1 MTPIGLVLRSP
12 AARGVTGAVLV
23 TAAVSAAATV
33 AIGLLPS
40 LRTASG
46 QPSVQAALAT
56 AVSLTGLLAAL
67 LIAGR
72 LRRQRLLSELLL
84 AAALAVLAVSNLLF
98 GTVPALTGPARSEQ
112 LLPGIA
118 GSVLGALLFALAAF
132 APGRR
137 LTRPGPVTAG
147 AAAVLAAAALGA
159 YLMRAQAAGLLPHL
173 LTGPASA
180 IPGARG
186 LPLLPGAEL
195 LLAVAYGLAGAGF
208 LAGYHRLGDE
218 FAGWLSVAAVVSA
231 GSHVSGFLYP
241 VLAGRPDYVSEAF
254 RLLFYAVLLTGAVR
268 EIWSYWHA
276 LPAAAVREE
285 RRRIGHDLHDG
296 MAQELAYLARH
307 LDSLAGGADAEAVR
321 RLRRAVARAQRE
333 SRQAIRALARPRE
346 QALEEALEA
355 ALREAAAEIADRF
368 GVGVQAGIDR
378 DVRVPAASGEALLR
392 AAREAMTNAAR
403 HSGAGT
409 VRLTLRR
416 ERRHVRLRVS
426 DAGCGFDPQV
436 RDGGCGL
443 ALMRERVR
451 AAGGE
456 LRIRSLP
463 GSGTEVEVIL

>member
-46 QPSVQAALAT
+46 QPSVQAALET
-56 AVSLTGLLAAL
+56 AVSLTGLLTAF
-67 LIAGR
+67 LIAIR
-72 LRRQRLLSELLL
+72 LRRRLLLSELVL
-84 AAALAVLAVSNLLF
+84 AAALVVLVVSNLLF
-98 GTVPALTGPARSEQ
+98 GTVPALTGLTRPEEV
-112 LLPGIA
+112 LPGIA
-118 GSVLGALLFALAAF
+118 GGVLGALLFALAAF

-137 LTRPGPVTAG
+137 LARPGRVTAG
-147 AAAVLAAAALGA
+147 AAAALAAAALGA
-159 YLMRAQAAGLLPHL
+159 YLMRAQAAGQLPHL
-173 LTGPASA
+173 LTGTASA
-180 IPGARG
+180 VPGARG

-208 LAGYHRLGDE
+208 LARYHRLGDE

-241 VLAGRPDYVSEAF
+241 VLVVRPEYVSEAF

-268 EIWSYWHA
+268 EIWSYWRA

-333 SRQAIRALARPRE
+333 SRQAIRALAPPR
-346 QALEEALEA
+346 AEALEA

-368 GVGVQAGIDR
+368 GVGVQARIDH

-392 AAREAMTNAAR
+392 AACEAMTNAAR

-416 ERRHVRLRVS
+416 ERRHLRLRVS
-426 DAGCGFDPQV
+426 DAGRGFDPQV
-436 RDGGCGL
+436 RRGGCGL

>member
-1 MTPIGLVLRSP
+1 M
-12 AARGVTGAVLV
+12 TGAAAV
-23 TAAVSAAATV
+23 TAALSVAATV
-33 AIGLLPS
+33 AVGLLPS

-46 QPSVQAALAT
+46 RPSVQAALAT
-56 AVSLTGLLAAL
+56 AVTLTGLLTAVL
-67 LIAGR
+67 VAGR
-72 LRRQRLLSELLL
+72 LRRRRLLSELLL
-84 AAALAVLAVSNLLF
+84 AAALVVLAVSSLLF
-98 GTVPALTGPARSEQ
+98 ETVPPLTGLARTEQVLPA
-112 LLPGIA
+112 IA
-118 GSVLGALLFALAAF
+118 GSVLGALLFVLAAF
-132 APGRR
+132 APGSR

-147 AAAVLAAAALGA
+147 AAAALAVAALGA
-159 YLMRAQAAGLLPHL
+159 FLMRAQAAGRLPQLLP
-173 LTGPASA
+173 GPAA
-180 IPGARG
+180 GGPGARG

-208 LAGYHRLGDE
+208 LARYHRLGDE

-241 VLAGRPDYVSEAF
+241 VLAARPGYVSDAF
-254 RLLFYAVLLTGAVR
+254 RLLFYAAALTGAVR

-276 LPAAAVREE
+276 LPAAAVRAE

-307 LDSLAGGADAEAVR
+307 LDSLAGGADAEAVG

-333 SRQAIRALARPRE
+333 SRQAIRALAPPRV
-346 QALEEALEA
+346 EALET
-355 ALREAAAEIADRF
+355 ALREAAAGIADRF
-368 GVGVQAGIDR
+368 SIEVRAGIDH
-378 DVRVPAASGEALLR
+378 DVRLPAAGAEALLR

-409 VRLTLRR
+409 VFVTLRR

-426 DAGCGFDPQV
+426 DAGCGFDAQAG
-436 RDGGCGL
+436 RGGCGL
-443 ALMRERVR
+443 ALLREGVR